1 MTSEQLKR
9 FCSESIQSVASEHMP
24 VKPTDSSAAS
34 SKRRVTLKDIAKAL
48 DIAPSTVSNAYNRPD
63 QLSEALREKILAT
76 ADTLGYVGPNPMA
89 RSLRKGVTNT
99 IGVVY
104 PSSLSYAFTNP
115 VAGLFVQGI
124 ALEVERQGYT
134 LLLMGGEKGHTTST
148 DPLAPTTANVDGFIV
163 HCFAEG
169 DDLLQAALAR
179 SLPTVLVDQPQHDER
194 EAQAVAVVGV
204 DDEAG
209 AYAAA
214 QHVLELGHRQLGII
228 SLEFDL
234 HPKRAIIDTTRQ
246 NQARY
251 GPTRARLQG
260 YQRAVKEAGLTWE
273 DSVRVFECSDNRPQ
287 DGQYAAE
294 VLFDSDLPP
303 TAILTMSD
311 QMALGVL
318 EAARARNLRV
328 PEDVSVVGFDDMPSA
343 AQARPAL
350 TTVHQP
356 HIDKGKHAGRL
367 LLVQL
372 QTGQGLESIR
382 LPTRLVVRQ
391 STAAPPE
398 ARVSINKG

>member
-1 MTSEQLKR
+1 
-9 FCSESIQSVASEHMP
+9 MP
-24 VKPTDSSAAS
+24 VKSSDSPAPHT

-63 QLSEALREKILAT
+63 QLSESLREKIFAT
-76 ADTLGYVGPNPMA
+76 ANALGYVGPNPMA
-89 RSLRKGVTNT
+89 RGLRKGVTNT

-134 LLLMGGEKGHTTST
+134 LLLMGGEKGHKTSA

-169 DDLLQAALAR
+169 DALLQAALAR
-179 SLPTVLVDQPQHDER
+179 QLPTVLVDQPQGD
-194 EAQAVAVVGV
+194 AGDVASVRGVASVGV

-214 QHVLELGHRQLGII
+214 KHVLELGHRQLGIV
-228 SLEFDL
+228 SLELDL
-234 HPKRAIIDTTRQ
+234 HAHRAIIDASRQ
-246 NQARY
+246 SQARY

-260 YQRAVKEAGLTWE
+260 YQRAVQEAGLTWE
-273 DSVRVFECSDNRPQ
+273 TSVRVFECSDNRPQ
-287 DGQYAAE
+287 DGQHAAE
-294 VLFDSDLPP
+294 TLLASDLSP

-318 EAARARNLRV
+318 AAARARGLRV
-328 PEDVSVVGFDDMPSA
+328 PVDLSVVGFDDMPSA

-367 LLVQL
+367 LIAQL
-372 QTGQGLESIR
+372 TTGEVLEAVR
-382 LPTRLVVRQ
+382 LPTRLLVRQ
-391 STAAPPE
+391 STAVP
-398 ARVSINKG
+398 RLN

>member
-1 MTSEQLKR
+1 
-9 FCSESIQSVASEHMP
+9 MP
-24 VKPTDSSAAS
+24 VKSSHAS
-34 SKRRVTLKDIAKAL
+34 TKRRVTLKDIAKAL

-63 QLSEALREKILAT
+63 QLSEGLREKILAT
-76 ADTLGYVGPNPMA
+76 ADALGYVGPNPMA

-134 LLLMGGEKGHTTST
+134 LLLMGGEKGHKTSAT
-148 DPLAPTTANVDGFIV
+148 PLAPTTANVDGFIV

-179 SLPTVLVDQPQHDER
+179 KLPTVLVDQPQEGER
-194 EAQAVAVVGV
+194 DRQVHQVASVGV

-214 QHVLELGHRQLGII
+214 KHVLELGHRHLGIVA
-228 SLEFDL
+228 LELDL
-234 HPKRAIIDTTRQ
+234 EPHQAIIDVLRQ
-246 NQARY
+246 KQARY
-251 GPTRARLQG
+251 GPTRTRLQG
-260 YQRAVKEAGLTWE
+260 YQRAVQEAGFVWE
-273 DSVRVFECSDNRPQ
+273 DTVRVFECCDNRPA
-287 DGQYAAE
+287 DGRQAAE
-294 VLFDSDLPP
+294 VLIDSDLPP
-303 TAILTMSD
+303 TAILAMSD

-318 EAARARNLRV
+318 EAARARDLRV
-328 PEDVSVVGFDDMPSA
+328 PDDLSVVGFDDMPSA

-367 LLVQL
+367 LLAQL
-372 QTGQGLESIR
+372 QNGQGLEVVR

-391 STAAPPE
+391 STAAPPQ
-398 ARVSINKG
+398 AR

>member
-1 MTSEQLKR
+1 
-9 FCSESIQSVASEHMP
+9 MP
-24 VKPTDSSAAS
+24 VKPANVTSSS
-34 SKRRVTLKDIAKAL
+34 NKRRVTLKDIAKAL

-63 QLSEALREKILAT
+63 QLSESLREKILAT
-76 ADTLGYVGPNPMA
+76 ADALGYVGPNPMA

-134 LLLMGGEKGHTTST
+134 LLLMGGEKGHKTSA

-169 DDLLQAALAR
+169 DALLQAALAR
-179 SLPTVLVDQPQHDER
+179 TLPTVLVDQPQAGDL
-194 EAQAVAVVGV
+194 QAGDLQAGNLGEHVNQVASVGV

-214 QHVLELGHRQLGII
+214 KHVLELGHRRLGIV
-228 SLEFDL
+228 SLELDL
-234 HPKRAIIDTTRQ
+234 HPQQAIIDSKRQ
-246 NQARY
+246 SQARY

-260 YQRAVKEAGLTWE
+260 YRRAVQDARLVWE
-273 DSVRVFECSDNRPQ
+273 DTVRVFECCDNRPA
-287 DGQYAAE
+287 DGRHAAE
-294 VLFDSDLPP
+294 VLLDSDLPP

-318 EAARARNLRV
+318 ETARARDL
-328 PEDVSVVGFDDMPSA
+328 PIPADVSVVGFDDMPSA

-367 LLVQL
+367 LLAQL
-372 QTGQGLESIR
+372 QTGQGLEAVR

-391 STAAPPE
+391 STAAPPRADSPK
-398 ARVSINKG
+398 AR